1 MIAECLILIAS
12 FQGLEVL
19 PNPDQMY
26 EVKVC
31 ISEEI
36 PHALV
41 DDIPYFV
48 QFFDYENLDTAV
60 RIAWCES
67 RGKSNAY
74 RSSADDSGLFQF
86 IPRTWRWMVELFGI
100 PEWDRWEIMRF
111 GEPHYEPDKVYTTD
125 FGFEQVK
132 VQFSPYWNVKAASHL
147 AEDTYKNVRGTDWNS
162 SKWCWGDP
170 VKWRKLWKAEEG

>member
-31 ISEEI
+31 LSEEI

-60 RIAWCES
+60 RISWCES

-86 IPRTWRWMVELFGI
+86 IPRTWRWMVELHGV
-100 PEWDRWEIMRF
+100 PEWDEWVILRF
-111 GEPHYEPDKVYTTD
+111 GQPHLENDTMYKTD
-125 FGFEQVK
+125 YGFEFLK
-132 VQFSPYWNVKAASHL
+132 VQYSSYWNVKAASHL
-147 AEDTYKNVRGTDWNS
+147 AEDTYRDVRWTDWNS

-170 VKWRKLWKAEEG
+170 VKWRKLWKTEEG